1 MLTEQ
6 QLSYMNDK
14 IGNLRYQ
21 LNGNHDALEN
31 AKKTLEDRIHRY
43 GDALNVNG
51 GYQREIKVIKDVIKE
66 REAEV
71 ERLARKLTRYEVAL
85 KNNKYIEDI
94 ED

>member
-21 LNGNHDALEN
+21 LNGNHDALEL
-31 AKKTLEDRIHRY
+31 AEKTLEDRIRRY

-51 GYQREIKVIKDVIKE
+51 GYKREIEVIEKAIEE
-66 REAEV
+66 RKAEV
-71 ERLARKLTRYEVAL
+71 ERLAIKLTRYEVAL
-85 KNNKYIEDI
+85 KNNEYIED
-94 ED
+94 

>member
-6 QLSYMNDK
+6 QLSHMNDK

-21 LNGNHDALEN
+21 LNGNHDALEL
-31 AKKTLEDRIHRY
+31 AEKTLEDRIRRY

-66 REAEV
+66 RKAEV
-71 ERLARKLTRYEVAL
+71 ERLAIELTRHEVAL
-85 KNNKYIEDI
+85 KNNQYIAD
-94 ED
+94 

>member
-43 GDALNVNG
+43 GDALKVNG
-51 GYQREIKVIKDVIKE
+51 GYKLEIEVIEKAIKE
-66 REAEV
+66 RKAEV
-71 ERLARKLTRYEVAL
+71 ERLAVELTKYEVAL
-85 KNNKYIEDI
+85 KNNQYIED
-94 ED
+94 

>member
-1 MLTEQ
+1 MLTKQ
-6 QLSYMNDK
+6 QLNYMNDK

-21 LNGNHDALEN
+21 LNGNHDALEL
-31 AKKTLEDRIHRY
+31 AEKTLEDRIRRY

-66 REAEV
+66 RKAEV
-71 ERLARKLTRYEVAL
+71 ERLAVKLTRYEVAL

>member
-51 GYQREIKVIKDVIKE
+51 GYKLEIEVIEKAIEE
-66 REAEV
+66 RKAEV
-71 ERLARKLTRYEVAL
+71 ERLAIKLTRYEVAL
-85 KNNKYIEDI
+85 KNNEYIED
-94 ED
+94 